1 MTPASIRNRNP
12 GACYPG
18 HFARKWGA
26 TREEGLHSARDGRHR
41 IATFPT
47 AIHGAA
53 SMFDLLH
60 NGRSGGRYI
69 YRDKTLAAAI
79 ETWCGRHHVAAY
91 LAGLQKR
98 AGIAPDVVL
107 TSAYLRSHETA
118 VPLARAMAHHEAG
131 QVFPLTEQEWVE
143 AHAMAF
149 GGGHLAPEWNANNDV
164 PSPRPETRAAE
175 AVAAVATPATAGT
188 VTAASGVAALTGSLP
203 SVETVA
209 SWQSSLAKVQELAGW
224 GWTNWQWVAAAGVAY
239 GLTTYVL
246 PWWARERV

>member
-1 MTPASIRNRNP
+1 MIPASIRNKNP

-18 HFARKWGA
+18 HFSKKWGA

-60 NGRSGGRYI
+60 NGRSGGRYL

-91 LAGLQKR
+91 LTGLQKR
-98 AGIAPDVVL
+98 AGIAPDTVL

-131 QVFPLTEQEWVE
+131 QAFPLTEQEWVE
-143 AHAMAF
+143 AHSMAF
-149 GGGHLAPEWNANNDV
+149 SGAHLAPEWNPNNDV

-188 VTAASGVAALTGSLP
+188 VTAASGVAALSGGLP

-209 SWQSSLAKVQELAGW
+209 SWQASLAKMQELATW
-224 GWTNWQWVAAAGVAY
+224 GLTNKWWVLGAGTVY
-239 GLTTYVL
+239 VVTTYVV
-246 PWWARERV
+246 PAFVRERV